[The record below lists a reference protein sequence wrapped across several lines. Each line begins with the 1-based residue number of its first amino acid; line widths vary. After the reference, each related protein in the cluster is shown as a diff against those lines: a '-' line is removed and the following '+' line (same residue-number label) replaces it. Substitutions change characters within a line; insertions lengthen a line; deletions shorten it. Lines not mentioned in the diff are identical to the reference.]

1 MKPSVYF
8 LGIGGIGMSA
18 LARWFRADGHPVSGY
33 DKTRT
38 PLTDALT
45 AEGIVIHYD
54 DAVENIPAA
63 VRENPG
69 QTLVVLTPAIPKDH
83 QEWAWLREQG
93 YDIRKRSQVLGL
105 LTAGHYTIAVA
116 GTHGKTT
123 TSSMVAHLLHHA
135 GVPCAA
141 FLGGISVNLGS
152 NVLLP
157 GAIKNEK
164 LKIKNAVLGADEDAQ
179 LVVDDAFEVVENQ
192 QSATS
197 NSLQTTNNQQ
207 PVNNNRLA
215 ADDQQQ
221 TTNNQQQITVVEA
234 DEYDRS
240 FLTLHP
246 NVAVITSTDA
256 DHLDIY
262 GDKDALIESFRQFA
276 GQIQP
281 GGTLLLNYTADER
294 VAAAVPAGVRV
305 LRYGLEEKAGLD
317 LYAANVT
324 AEGQQFHFDLHSP
337 LGDVP
342 GLALAVPGFH
352 NVENLLAAACVA
364 QLQDVAAGPLRA
376 AVAAYRGVRRR
387 FEFIVTATDAAG
399 QPKIYVDDYA
409 HHPREIEAFL
419 RSVRALYPGRR
430 LRVVF
435 QPHLFTRTR
444 DFLAGFAASLSLA
457 DEVVLLD
464 IYPARE
470 QPLPGVTSALLLDE
484 ITAPRKSLQT
494 KAQVLAAA
502 TDDDFDVLATVG
514 AGDIDQ
520 LVPQLRTILTDRW
533 NGAEA

>member
-1 MKPSVYF
+1 
-8 LGIGGIGMSA
+8 MSA
-18 LARWFRADGHPVSGY
+18 LARWFCANGHPVSGY

-63 VRENPG
+63 VRADPAH
-69 QTLVVLTPAIPKDH
+69 TLVVLTPAIPKDH
-83 QEWAWLREQG
+83 REWAWLRAQG

-123 TSSMVAHLLHHA
+123 TSSMIAHLLHHA
-135 GVPCAA
+135 DVPCAA

-157 GAIKNEK
+157 GRT
-164 LKIKNAVLGADEDAQ
+164 GAG
-179 LVVDDAFEVVENQ
+179 VGG
-192 QSATS
+192 
-197 NSLQTTNNQQ
+197 TTNCPEGFVVPLPLHDSGRAAAISNQTLSLHDDRPEVSNDSGTTKPSGQ
-207 PVNNNRLA
+207 FVVPPAPALPV
-215 ADDQQQ
+215 
-221 TTNNQQQITVVEA
+221 VVEA

-246 NVAVITSTDA
+246 HVAVITSTDA

-281 GGTLLLNYTADER
+281 GGTLLLNHTADER

-305 LRYGLEEKAGLD
+305 LRYGLEKNTGLD
-317 LYAANVT
+317 LYAAGVT

-364 QLQDVAAGPLRA
+364 QLQGVAAGPLRA
-376 AVAAYRGVRRR
+376 AVAAYRGVKRR
-387 FEFIVTATDAAG
+387 FEFIVTAADAAG
-399 QPKIYVDDYA
+399 RPKIYVDDYA

-444 DFLAGFAASLSLA
+444 DFLAGFAESLSLA

-502 TDDDFDVLATVG
+502 ADDDFDVLATVG